1 MARHKWQFKARF
13 RKTAYGW
20 NGTGL
25 ASRRMREAVSEIKKV
40 AKQDPALAGQGV
52 IELFCRLYPA
62 LMQIDSSSGALGNA
76 LNKTIDQL
84 LPILIQAE
92 WDMNTRGQWLQKLY
106 EAIQADDWGTFD
118 SLRDHWGE
126 LCVYPDL
133 ARLWADELMPIVKE
147 IWQNEAH
154 CYFVGSDMCLSC
166 LLYTDQYD
174 ELYRLIQL
182 NRSQFWPYIKFWA
195 MALIKQDKPEEALSY
210 IEQIKSEKTVNNE
223 SPQMDHFC
231 ESTLITMGR
240 TEEAYQEYGLKLSSY
255 GTYLN
260 IYRNLCKRYPTL
272 NKRQILLD
280 CMDQTGPKGKWFA
293 AAKTAGFLDIA
304 LACAKTGDSDPNTLL
319 RATRDYAE
327 KEPEFAV
334 AVGIEA
340 IMIFLTAEFHDP
352 ITATDINQ
360 AHYLVSSVA
369 HKASVGERLHAE
381 LSKRVLKESNKMKP
395 GLRNAIMGILR
406 G

>member
-1 MARHKWQFKARF
+1 
-13 RKTAYGW
+13 
-20 NGTGL
+20 
-25 ASRRMREAVSEIKKV
+25 
-40 AKQDPALAGQGV
+40 
-52 IELFCRLYPA
+52 
-62 LMQIDSSSGALGNA
+62 
-76 LNKTIDQL
+76 
-84 LPILIQAE
+84 
-92 WDMNTRGQWLQKLY
+92 
-106 EAIQADDWGTFD
+106 
-118 SLRDHWGE
+118 
-126 LCVYPDL
+126 
-133 ARLWADELMPIVKE
+133 
-147 IWQNEAH
+147 
-154 CYFVGSDMCLSC
+154 
-166 LLYTDQYD
+166 
-174 ELYRLIQL
+174 
-182 NRSQFWPYIKFWA
+182 
-195 MALIKQDKPEEALSY
+195 
-210 IEQIKSEKTVNNE
+210 
-223 SPQMDHFC
+223 
-231 ESTLITMGR
+231 MGR

-304 LACAKTGDSDPNTLL
+304 LACAKAGDSDPNTLL

-334 AVGIEA
+334 AVGLEA

-369 HKASVGERLHAE
+369 QKASMGERLHAE

-395 GLRNAIMGILR
+395 GLRNAVMGRLR